1 MKSEYRFFFFFFS
14 LKEACA
20 QNSSHFYG
28 HLDTYNVDEKGN
40 ITIWSK
46 GLFFPSTEPLQIY
59 FSSAREK
66 HCSPLE
72 LINIT
77 KLIYFW
83 VKLSALYIEA
93 THGLL

>member
-1 MKSEYRFFFFFFS
+1 MD
-14 LKEACA
+14 
-20 QNSSHFYG
+20 
-28 HLDTYNVDEKGN
+28 LDTFMQTQNADEKGN

-59 FSSAREK
+59 FSSARGK

-77 KLIYFW
+77 KLIYLW

>member
-1 MKSEYRFFFFFFS
+1 MC
-14 LKEACA
+14 LKRLV
-20 QNSSHFYG
+20 HKIHLTFMD
-28 HLDTYNVDEKGN
+28 LDTFMQTQNADEKGN

-59 FSSAREK
+59 FSSTSGK
-66 HCSPLE
+66 HCSPLG